1 MKKFIVCLA
10 AVFAMTVFVACG
22 GAEND
27 NATVNLN
34 NNDNIQNEGDEQ
46 SVLDGETFEKLPDEA
61 VDSFNYVAEAVKE
74 LFDNEGGS
82 WMYGYKGTG
91 TIEGS
96 PCYIFAIY
104 SYKDEVHTKLGTV
117 ATSVDSND
125 LYVLDETT
133 GEYVK
138 AQLSDDSTEELSWA
152 ETETLA
158 FVNN

>member
-74 LFDNEGGS
+74 LFDDEGGS
-82 WMYGYKGTG
+82 WMYGYKGMG